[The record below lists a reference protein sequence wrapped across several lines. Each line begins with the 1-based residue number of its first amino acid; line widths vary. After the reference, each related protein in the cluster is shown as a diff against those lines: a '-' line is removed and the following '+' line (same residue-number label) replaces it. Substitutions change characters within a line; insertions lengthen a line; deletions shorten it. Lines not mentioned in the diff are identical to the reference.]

1 MKYGLYQLYSN
12 IYELKQ
18 IADLKI
24 SRAQIKEAWECI
36 DQAHIRRLGESIPA
50 RLDACRDSR
59 RLYTRYLVGAL

>member
-24 SRAQIKEAWECI
+24 LRAQIKEAWECI
-36 DQAHIRRLGESIPA
+36 DQVPIQKLVASIPA
-50 RLDACRDSR
+50 RLNACRD
-59 RLYTRYLVGAL
+59 A

>member
-24 SRAQIKEAWECI
+24 FKSSNQGGMGMYRSGTYTEACGI
-36 DQAHIRRLGESIPA
+36 YPCTA
-50 RLDACRDSR
+50 
-59 RLYTRYLVGAL
+59 